1 MQFQTVR
8 QPGFGAPGFRVMLGL
23 REGYGPNAKT
33 HSLDEVVSLIE
44 AYLEARAV
52 AGKPYLTGMVIGGT
66 AIYAWA
72 DQRSGQSGSG
82 NEPQVIYQGNKIPL
96 YHSGLLE
103 EEVRDLLT
111 ELADYLGAALGQTR
125 VYVTYGD
132 SMWIRQKE
140 ESETPTGETV
150 QQKEEEQWT

>member
-1 MQFQTVR
+1 MFCTVK
-8 QPGFGAPGFRVMLGL
+8 QPGFAAPEFKIMCGL
-23 REGYGPNAKT
+23 REGYGPDAKEHT
-33 HSLDEVVSLIE
+33 LDEVVSLIE
-44 AYLEARAV
+44 AYLKACAV
-52 AGKPYLTGMVIGGT
+52 AGQPYLTGMVIGGT
-66 AIYAWA
+66 AVYAWA

-125 VYVTYGD
+125 VYVTYGE
-132 SMWIRQKE
+132 SMWIRQAE

-150 QQKEEEQWT
+150 KEEE

>member
-1 MQFQTVR
+1 MFCTVK
-8 QPGFGAPGFRVMLGL
+8 QPGFGAPEFKIMLGL
-23 REGYGPNAKT
+23 REGYGPDAKEHT
-33 HSLDEVVSLIE
+33 LDEVVSLIE
-44 AYLEARAV
+44 AYLKASAI
-52 AGKPYLTGMVIGGT
+52 AGQPYLTGMVIGGT
-66 AIYAWA
+66 AVYAWA

-125 VYVTYGD
+125 VYVTYGE
-132 SMWIRQKE
+132 SMWIRQAE

-150 QQKEEEQWT
+150 KEEE